1 MTTEEEKEIALH
13 TIQQN
18 LALFFPEDAYSYTR
32 QAVEDGMKEGD
43 ILTKPEL
50 ILPYMQTALFD
61 DKILEMELDGM
72 TRTYFSRIH
81 DDIPDLEESEEEIG
95 EVQVETPEYKEGD
108 YLKLMSHIIC
118 LPLEPGMGNLHIRHS
133 QKVMIRFFTSTSAIE
148 EIGRAHV

>member
-50 ILPYMQTALFD
+50 ILP
-61 DKILEMELDGM
+61 
-72 TRTYFSRIH
+72 
-81 DDIPDLEESEEEIG
+81 
-95 EVQVETPEYKEGD
+95 
-108 YLKLMSHIIC
+108 
-118 LPLEPGMGNLHIRHS
+118 
-133 QKVMIRFFTSTSAIE
+133 
-148 EIGRAHV
+148 